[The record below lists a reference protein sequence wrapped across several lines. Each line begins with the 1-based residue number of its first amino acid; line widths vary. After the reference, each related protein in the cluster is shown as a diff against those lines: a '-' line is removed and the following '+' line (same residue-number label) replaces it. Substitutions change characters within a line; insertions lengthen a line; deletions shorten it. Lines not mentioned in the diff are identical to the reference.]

1 MKPITI
7 CLACSFL
14 LLQHVKA
21 QDSLKYEPIQTH
33 QALLARITFSE
44 TQSVKVHIM
53 NIKDSAVF
61 VFQKASGKP
70 DPFHKTNIYNE
81 ANWDSYNYRF
91 IQSVKV
97 RNKKIRSWL
106 LPVSIVGGIVAG
118 ALIGYAASRNNGGN
132 EDELNQIAGGVLG
145 GILGGGLGT
154 ATGLII
160 CSASEKKYMIN
171 GDWKSC
177 EEMKRSLNY

>member
-7 CLACSFL
+7 SLACSFL

-21 QDSLKYEPIQTH
+21 QDSLKYEQVQTH

-44 TQSVKVHIM
+44 TQSMKVHIM

-61 VFQKASGKP
+61 VYQKASGKR
-70 DPFHKTNIYNE
+70 DPFHTTNIYNE

-91 IQSVKV
+91 ILSVKV

-106 LPVSIVGGIVAG
+106 LPVTIVGGAVAG
-118 ALIGYAASRNNGGN
+118 ALIGNAIATDDGGINGAANKG
-132 EDELNQIAGGVLG
+132 AGILFG
-145 GILGGGLGT
+145 GILGGGVGT
-154 ATGLII
+154 VTGSLI
-160 CSASEKKYMIN
+160 CNASDKKYMIN
-171 GDWKSC
+171 GNWKSF

>member
-1 MKPITI
+1 MKPITV

-14 LLQHVKA
+14 LLQPVKA
-21 QDSLKYEPIQTH
+21 QDSLKYEQIQTH

-44 TQSVKVHIM
+44 TQSMKVHIM

-61 VFQKASGKP
+61 VYQKASGKP
-70 DPFHKTNIYNE
+70 DPFHTTNIYNE
-81 ANWDSYNYRF
+81 SSWDSYNYRF

-118 ALIGYAASRNNGGN
+118 ALIGYAASKNNGGI
-132 EDELNQIAGGVLG
+132 EDELNQAGGIVLG
-145 GILGGGLGT
+145 GFLGGGLGT
-154 ATGLII
+154 LTGLII
-160 CSASEKKYMIN
+160 CNASDKKYMIN
-171 GDWKSC
+171 GDWKSF